1 MIVLQ
6 RCSSIMTDLYDVDAG
21 FGIYYIRELDLLNE
35 IFSFLLGLLNFHQL
49 VPQMYVLPSVPT
61 FSSPTKQIFLPSKF
75 SPDFYFHLTSLLMSN
90 TTDPIYS

>member
-1 MIVLQ
+1 MMIVLQ

-49 VPQMYVLPSVPT
+49 VPQT
-61 FSSPTKQIFLPSKF
+61 FYFSPQTQIFTPSKF

-90 TTDPIYS
+90 TTDPIHS

>member
-1 MIVLQ
+1 MMIVLQ

-49 VPQMYVLPSVPT
+49 VPQMYLPSS
-61 FSSPTKQIFLPSKF
+61 SSPTKQIFLPSKF
-75 SPDFYFHLTSLLMSN
+75 SPDFYFHLTSLLQSD